1 MRLVHLSL
9 ALIAA
14 VSLCACGHSGTKVVG
29 KVEAIQRNCGYT
41 LTTTSYK
48 GNSKSGRSTR
58 DAKMDCSEEPA
69 FAKIR
74 SGESTKL
81 LTGEADVFVRYKL
94 PNDDYAHS
102 ARVKVSAS
110 NRLFYS
116 LEVGQELQVW
126 IDPKDANKASL

>member
-1 MRLVHLSL
+1 MRFSHMLVLL
-9 ALIAA
+9 VTAA
-14 VSLCACGHSGTKVVG
+14 PLCACGHSGSAVVG

-48 GNSKSGRSTR
+48 GDTKTGRTSR
-58 DAKMDCSEEPA
+58 EAKMDCSEEPA
-69 FAKIR
+69 FAKVR
-74 SGESTKL
+74 SGGSTKL
-81 LTGEADVFVRYKL
+81 MTGEADVFVRYKL
-94 PNDDYAHS
+94 PNDETAHS

-126 IDPKDANKASL
+126 IDPNDANKASL